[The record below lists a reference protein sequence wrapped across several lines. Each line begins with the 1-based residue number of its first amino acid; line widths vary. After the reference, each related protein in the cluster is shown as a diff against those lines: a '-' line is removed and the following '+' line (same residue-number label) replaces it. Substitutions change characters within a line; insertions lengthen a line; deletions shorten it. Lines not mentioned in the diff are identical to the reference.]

1 VSRGTELKTRKER
14 HRETDTNKE
23 TKNEEGKEE
32 KDGKD
37 HQQQCRW

>member
-1 VSRGTELKTRKER
+1 VGRTELKTRKER

-32 KDGKD
+32 KDRKD
-37 HQQQCRW
+37 HQQQ